1 MHGNYSSNVGV
12 RYGPGRKYGGPSVNS
27 TNRGSQSGRNSAEQH
42 WIDSWKGISELALR
56 YPNTFK
62 LEGGDLKTSL
72 PKAELGGYLNGASH
86 KNGGIPL
93 EAEGGE
99 YIIRK
104 NVVDNLGVP
113 FFDMLNSMSMNHKS
127 GSDYLE
133 SFSQLSEKVNNIDK
147 QMTNSFV
154 MDDYWNETN
163 QVGISEVNSSDGE
176 LKALIRELIHAIKE
190 GDMTIAEAI
199 DDIEMNLI

>member
-1 MHGNYSSNVGV
+1 
-12 RYGPGRKYGGPSVNS
+12 
-27 TNRGSQSGRNSAEQH
+27 
-42 WIDSWKGISELALR
+42 
-56 YPNTFK
+56 
-62 LEGGDLKTSL
+62 
-72 PKAELGGYLNGASH
+72 
-86 KNGGIPL
+86 
-93 EAEGGE
+93 
-99 YIIRK
+99 
-104 NVVDNLGVP
+104 
-113 FFDMLNSMSMNHKS
+113 MLNSMSMNHKS

-176 LKALIRELIHAIKE
+176 LKALIRELIRTIKE

-199 DDIEMNLI
+199 DDIEMNPDINVYTDLEGEVVAQIYAYDEKMKERDKRVAKPSLSL